1 MFGIYFRV
9 GFYGYK
15 FGDLDGEEFVYKELF
30 IIKLLEVVY
39 RLEVGR
45 VIIIGWK
52 DLVMG
57 KENILLL
64 VGNIFC

>member
-45 VIIIGWK
+45 VIIIGLK
-52 DLVMG
+52 DLVTG
-57 KENILLL
+57 KE
-64 VGNIFC
+64 

>member
-57 KENILLL
+57 KEKL
-64 VGNIFC
+64 IFC